1 MAKKQECRS
10 LVFDNPIPDFSGGF
24 PNESEV
30 VRVYFWCEKNATNTS
45 PSQILDDVTIKLRQH
60 WESLDKKVID
70 HKQVKEKI
78 NQLVK
83 KVAKKV
89 DGCTRI
95 ISDPNKETP
104 IKKAL
109 FRKIVDIEL
118 KTQKK
123 RNVAKVR
130 IIQMMSFG
138 QNWFMQKFVVY
149 ISFNLTGF

>member
-1 MAKKQECRS
+1 MAKKQLCRS
-10 LVFDNPIPDFSGGF
+10 LVFDTPIPDFSGGF

-30 VRVYFWCEKNATNTS
+30 VRVYFWFEKNAEANTS
-45 PSQILDDVTIKLRQH
+45 PSKILDDVTIKLRQQ
-60 WESLDKKVID
+60 SLDKKVMD

-83 KVAKKV
+83 KVARKV

-95 ISDPNKETP
+95 ISDPKKETP
-104 IKKAL
+104 IKQAM

-118 KTQKK
+118 KDKKK

-130 IIQMMSFG
+130 IIKMMSD
-138 QNWFMQKFVVY
+138 MKTELV
-149 ISFNLTGF
+149 